1 MIPAGEV
8 DRGRAWVPSKSRWRP
23 ASVREGLPSSSVDIV
38 LILVVIL
45 IFVLAVRGPAM
56 LPRLGQ
62 ALGRGIKDARKE
74 IPSALRD
81 DPADPDDQPRA

>member
-1 MIPAGEV
+1 M
-8 DRGRAWVPSKSRWRP
+8 
-23 ASVREGLPSSSVDIV
+23 